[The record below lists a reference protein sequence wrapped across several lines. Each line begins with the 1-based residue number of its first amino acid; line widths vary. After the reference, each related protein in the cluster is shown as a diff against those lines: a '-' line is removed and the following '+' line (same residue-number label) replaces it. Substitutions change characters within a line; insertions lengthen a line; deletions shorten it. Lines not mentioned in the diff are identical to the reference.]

1 MLTNVDLEGP
11 VDPWTD
17 GMGAL
22 KPVPEG
28 VEVAVWVV
36 TRSKRPGI
44 DGFHD
49 GRVRVRVASP
59 PERGRANAEA
69 AELLEKALRVP
80 VSVSSGISSRS
91 KTFVA
96 RGIGVREA
104 RERLGVEDA

>member
-1 MLTNVDLEGP
+1 MGP
-11 VDPWTD
+11 
-17 GMGAL
+17 L
-22 KPVPEG
+22 RPVPDG

-44 DGFHD
+44 DGFYD

-69 AELLEKALRVP
+69 AGVLAKALGVDI
-80 VSVSSGISSRS
+80 SLSSGISSRS

-96 RGIGVREA
+96 RGIGVEEA
-104 RERLGVEDA
+104 RERLGVEGA